1 MAKVIF
7 FEGSAANIFFENI
20 EVLVRYVVL
29 PENNVTDCEISVV
42 IHNTEQTAS
51 LFPTEHIP
59 FSNDF
64 DHSFRLADQPP
75 DRSWLKCLGWI
86 CILSLSWIEV
96 NLNEEGSATVDRDN
110 HSNMFCGECNEGPPS
125 R

>member
-1 MAKVIF
+1 MIF
-7 FEGSAANIFFENI
+7 FEGLAANIFFENT
-20 EVLVRYVVL
+20 EALVRYVAL
-29 PENNVTDCEISVV
+29 PENNVADCEISFA
-42 IHNTEQTAS
+42 IHNTEQTVS
-51 LFPTEHIP
+51 LFPIEHSP

-64 DHSFRLADQPP
+64 DHSIRLADQPP
-75 DRSWLKCLGWI
+75 GRSWLKCLGWI

-110 HSNMFCGECNEGPPS
+110 HSNMFSGACSDGPPS